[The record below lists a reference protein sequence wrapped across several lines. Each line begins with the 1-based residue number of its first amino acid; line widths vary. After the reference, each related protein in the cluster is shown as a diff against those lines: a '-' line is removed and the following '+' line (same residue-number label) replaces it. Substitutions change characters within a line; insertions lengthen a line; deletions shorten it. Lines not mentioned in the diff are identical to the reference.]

1 VSHRHPN
8 NSFNRRKQT
17 FASRLSSILHLALLA
32 PFDDNMSTPSSSSV
46 ISKADIRHLYKRLL
60 RACQKYPSK
69 NRASIYQS
77 IREEFRDNV
86 TSTGDA
92 AQRQLHL
99 AYKGLSQL
107 HQYDSRHGS
116 TSFAVQLEQNPF
128 PKPQNYTTDKR
139 TTERVE
145 QMLRQQVEKEKEK

>member
-1 VSHRHPN
+1 LREVSIIN
-8 NSFNRRKQT
+8 IM
-17 FASRLSSILHLALLA
+17 SS
-32 PFDDNMSTPSSSSV
+32 PSSSATISAI

-60 RACQKYPSK
+60 RACQTYPSK

-86 TSTGDA
+86 ISTGDA
-92 AQRQLHL
+92 AQRQLHI

-107 HQYDSRHGS
+107 HQYDNRHGS
-116 TSFAVQLEQNPF
+116 SSFAVQLEQNPF
-128 PKPQNYTTDKR
+128 PKPQNYTTDQR

-145 QMLRQQVEKEKEK
+145 QMIRQQVEKEKEK